1 MKQKEQKFMKTR
13 ERLRKDIGKVIV
25 RYLSFIDLT
34 EYDRWEDLSEDIWYE
49 LFDEPLA
56 EICKAVMETGHE
68 NR

>member
-1 MKQKEQKFMKTR
+1 MKDFLR
-13 ERLRKDIGKVIV
+13 IRDRLQRRIKRIIV

-56 EICKAVMETGHE
+56 EICKAVMETEHE